1 MNSQGKTSRLG
12 MFMLL
17 LLIAE
22 TVLILLSWI
31 LSAMRVEGV
40 RSLLS
45 GEGVRWFFGHFT
57 SMVASHWLACLVLML
72 VALGCLQKSGLF
84 VQPHTSYRDR
94 MALRI
99 TVVFLV
105 FYVGVILLLTAIPHA
120 VLLSSTGSLFP
131 SPFSRSIVP
140 LLSFGIILVS
150 VTFGMVSGRFQ
161 TLADVLDALSF
172 GCRKGAPLFIFYILL
187 IQLYESL
194 RFVFPL
200 TV

>member
-12 MFMLL
+12 MIMLL
-17 LLIAE
+17 LLIVEA
-22 TVLILLSWI
+22 VLILLSWI

-45 GEGVRWFFGHFT
+45 GEGLRWFFGNFT
-57 SMVASHWLACLVLML
+57 SMVASPWLASLILILM
-72 VALGCLQKSGLF
+72 ALGCLQKSGLF
-84 VQPHTSYRDR
+84 SRPHTSYRDR

-105 FYVGVILLLTAIPHA
+105 FYLGIILLLTAVPHA

-140 LLSFGIILVS
+140 LLSFGIIIIS
-150 VTFGMVSGRFQ
+150 ITFGMVSGRFQ
-161 TLADVLDALSF
+161 TLADILDALSF

-187 IQLYESL
+187 IQLFESL
-194 RFVFPL
+194 RFVF
-200 TV
+200 

>member
-1 MNSQGKTSRLG
+1 
-12 MFMLL
+12 MLL

-22 TVLILLSWI
+22 AVLILLSWI
-31 LSAMRVEGV
+31 LSAVRVDGV

-57 SMVASHWLACLVLML
+57 SMVASPWLAWLVLLLM
-72 VALGCLQKSGLF
+72 AFGCLQKSGLIGL
-84 VQPHTSYRDR
+84 PHTSYRDR
-94 MALRI
+94 MALRL

-105 FYVGVILLLTAIPHA
+105 LYVGVLLWLTVVPHA

-140 LLSFGIILVS
+140 VLSFGIILVS
-150 VTFGMVSGRFQ
+150 VTFGLVSGRFQ
-161 TLADVLDALSF
+161 TFADIIDALSF
-172 GCRKGAPLFIFYILL
+172 GCRKGAPLFLFYILS

-194 RFVFPL
+194 RFVF
-200 TV
+200 

>member
-1 MNSQGKTSRLG
+1 MNSQRKASRYG
-12 MFMLL
+12 MLMLL

-22 TVLILLSWI
+22 AVLILLSWI
-31 LSAMRVEGV
+31 LSAMRVDGV

-57 SMVASHWLACLVLML
+57 SMVASPWLAWLVLLLM
-72 VALGCLQKSGLF
+72 AFGCLQKSGLIGL
-84 VQPHTSYRDR
+84 PHTSYRDR
-94 MALRI
+94 MALRL

-105 FYVGVILLLTAIPHA
+105 LYVGVLLWLTVVPHA

-140 LLSFGIILVS
+140 VLSFGIILVS
-150 VTFGMVSGRFQ
+150 VTFGLVSGRFQ
-161 TLADVLDALSF
+161 TFADIIDALSF
-172 GCRKGAPLFIFYILL
+172 GCRKGAPLFIFYILS

-194 RFVFPL
+194 RFVF
-200 TV
+200 